1 MKDKKTKQS
10 ASKGISRRDF
20 LRNTSMS
27 TVGVGMVSSG
37 LLQKVTSPSQNPKIQ
52 GPGVTSV
59 LLNINAKEYGVRI
72 EPRMTLAEVLRDQLD
87 LTGTKIG
94 CDRGA
99 CGACTVMVD
108 GKTFNSCLMLAIEA
122 VGKSVQ
128 TIEGL
133 STDQNKLHPL
143 QQSFIEHD
151 ALQCG
156 FCTSGMIMS
165 CKELLDNNKKPAIQD
180 IRSATSGNLCRC
192 GTYPKVFEAVKSVS
206 S

>member
-20 LRNTSMS
+20 LRNTGMS

-37 LLQKVTSPSQNPKIQ
+37 LLQKVTPPSQNPKIQ
-52 GPGVTSV
+52 GPGSTSV
-59 LLNINAKEYGVRI
+59 LLNINAKKYNVRI

-99 CGACTVMVD
+99 CGACTVLVD

-133 STDQNKLHPL
+133 SSDENKLHPL

-165 CKELLDNNKKPAIQD
+165 CKSLLDVKGKPSMPEIQ
-180 IRSATSGNLCRC
+180 SATSGNLCRC